1 PVANINKTELEQVIH
16 NLLRNA
22 LDALNQS
29 EQMNKRITI
38 ETRAEPNESIIRVS
52 DNGPG
57 LSDDTLSQL
66 FQPFFTTKSDGMGL
80 GLSLCQRIIQRASG
94 VLTAAN
100 NEGAAFT
107 IKLPRTEAVGQSI
120 MTMDEV
126 VAVSDRY
133 IDQ

>member
-1 PVANINKTELEQVIH
+1 
-16 NLLRNA
+16 
-22 LDALNQS
+22 
-29 EQMNKRITI
+29 MNKRITI

-100 NEGAAFT
+100 NEGASFT

-120 MTMDEV
+120 MTTDEV
-126 VAVSDRY
+126 FAASDHY
-133 IDQ
+133 IDQKCIQIA